1 MVDESEQQAAR
12 SRLLQALRLYT
23 GEAILFYVLTVSIA
37 ILLGEVPGW
46 LLFLAIPMAV
56 GWLSMGLL
64 ERIPLKPTADPQLA
78 AQKLDRVTVGVI
90 KFQRQAR
97 LLLAVELAALV
108 VLVILRLSG
117 NLTPPA
123 RFP

>member
-1 MVDESEQQAAR
+1 MVDQGEQQAAR

>member
-1 MVDESEQQAAR
+1 MVDQSEQQAAR
-12 SRLLQALRLYT
+12 SRLLQALRVYT

-37 ILLGEVPGW
+37 VLLGEVPGW

-64 ERIPLKPTADPQLA
+64 ERIPLKPTADPQIT
-78 AQKLDRVTVGVI
+78 AQKLDRVTVRVT
-90 KFQRQAR
+90 KFRRQAR
-97 LLLAVELAALV
+97 IVLAVELAALV
-108 VLVILRLSG
+108 FLVILRLSG
-117 NLTPPA
+117 NLASPA

>member
-1 MVDESEQQAAR
+1 MVDQSEQQAAR

-23 GEAILFYVLTVSIA
+23 GEAIVFYVLTVSIA
-37 ILLGEVPGW
+37 VLLGEVPGW

-64 ERIPLKPTADPQLA
+64 ERIRLKPAANPQLT
-78 AQKLDRVTVGVI
+78 AQKIDRVTVRVA
-90 KFQRQAR
+90 KFRRQAR
-97 LLLAVELAALV
+97 ILLVVELAALV

-117 NLTPPA
+117 NLTPPV

>member
-1 MVDESEQQAAR
+1 MADRSEQQLAR
-12 SRLLQALRLYT
+12 SRLLQALRVFT

-37 ILLGEVPGW
+37 VLLGEVPGW
-46 LLFLAIPMAV
+46 LPLLAIPMAV
-56 GWLSMGLL
+56 GWLGMGLL
-64 ERIPLKPTADPQLA
+64 ERIPLEPAANPQLSV
-78 AQKLDRVTVGVI
+78 QKIDRVTVRVT
-90 KFQRQAR
+90 KFRRHAR
-97 LLLAVELAALV
+97 IFLVVELAALV

>member
-1 MVDESEQQAAR
+1 MVDQSERQAAR
-12 SRLLQALRLYT
+12 SRWLQALRLYT

-64 ERIPLKPTADPQLA
+64 ERLPLKPTADPQFT
-78 AQKLDRVTVGVI
+78 AQKIDRVTVRVT
-90 KFQRQAR
+90 KFRRQPR
-97 LLLAVELAALV
+97 ILLAVELAALV

-117 NLTPPA
+117 NLTPTA

>member
-1 MVDESEQQAAR
+1 
-12 SRLLQALRLYT
+12 LLQALRLYT
-23 GEAILFYVLTVSIA
+23 GDAILFYVLTISIA

>member
-1 MVDESEQQAAR
+1 MADRSEQQLAR
-12 SRLLQALRLYT
+12 SRLLQALRVFT

-37 ILLGEVPGW
+37 VLLGEVPGW
-46 LLFLAIPMAV
+46 LPFLAIPMAV
-56 GWLSMGLL
+56 GWLGMGLL
-64 ERIPLKPTADPQLA
+64 ERIPLEPAANPQLS
-78 AQKLDRVTVGVI
+78 AQKIDRVTVRVT
-90 KFQRQAR
+90 KFRRQAR
-97 LLLAVELAALV
+97 IFLVVELAALV

>member
-1 MVDESEQQAAR
+1 MDQ
-12 SRLLQALRLYT
+12 YT
-23 GEAILFYVLTVSIA
+23 GEAIQFYVLTVSIA
-37 ILLGEVPGW
+37 SLLGEVPGW
-46 LLFLAIPMAV
+46 LFFLAIPMAV

-64 ERIPLKPTADPQLA
+64 ERIPLKPTADPQFT
-78 AQKLDRVTVGVI
+78 AQEIDRVTVRVT
-90 KFQRQAR
+90 KFRRQAR
-97 LLLAVELAALV
+97 ILLAVELAALV